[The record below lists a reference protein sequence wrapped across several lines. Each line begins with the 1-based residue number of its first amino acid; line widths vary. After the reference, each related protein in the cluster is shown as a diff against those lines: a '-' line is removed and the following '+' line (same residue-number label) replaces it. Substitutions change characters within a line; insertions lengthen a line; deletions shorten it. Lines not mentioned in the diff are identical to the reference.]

1 MKCNS
6 MMLSAAI
13 ATAALLSVSGPAAP
27 QSAWKPAATVEIIV
41 GNTPGGGLDR
51 TARVIQ
57 KVLQEQKLV
66 ETPVLVTNKPGGG
79 GAIAMNYLA
88 QASGE
93 ANHVYVAP
101 TAILTNEILGKSK
114 LGYRDFTPIAM
125 LYDEF
130 LGFAVRPDSPIKNAK
145 DLLAAFKTRPESIAI
160 AFAASAGNTNH
171 IASGIAAKAAGGDVK
186 KLKIVIFSSN
196 GEALTALLGGH
207 VDMVVF
213 PAGNLVSSVSS
224 GKVNVIAIAA
234 PKRVGGALAN
244 VPTWKEAGADVVVS
258 SWKPLFGP
266 KNMRPEQIAYWEAAV
281 AKLTAAPDW
290 TRYLDQIEGFANY
303 MNSRQLAQFLDA
315 QNQEYKAAL
324 TDLGLVK

>member
-1 MKCNS
+1 MKN
-6 MMLSAAI
+6 LLTLVI
-13 ATAALLSVSGPAAP
+13 ALALVSSQWAVA
-27 QSAWKPAATVEIIV
+27 QTWKPSTNVEIIV

-51 TARVIQ
+51 TARVMQ

-66 ETPVLVTNKPGGG
+66 DTGVLVANKPGGG
-79 GAIAMNYLA
+79 GAIAQNYLH
-88 QASGE
+88 QAPPDGS
-93 ANHVYVAP
+93 HVYVAP
-101 TAILTNEILGKSK
+101 TAILTNEILGKAK
-114 LGYRDFTPIAM
+114 LGYHDFTPLTM

-145 DLLAAFKTRPESIAI
+145 DLLAAFRTRPESLSI

-171 IASGIAAKAAGGDVK
+171 IAAGTAAKVAGGDAR

-213 PAGNLVSSVSS
+213 PAGNLVSSVNS

-266 KNMRPEQIAYWEAAV
+266 KNMRPEQIAFWESAV
-281 AKLTAAPDW
+281 QKLTASAEW
-290 TRYLDQIEGFANY
+290 TRYLDQIEGFPNY
-303 MNSRQLAQFLDA
+303 MNSRQLASFLDA
-315 QNQEYKAAL
+315 QHKEYKSML